1 MIDAQCI
8 KIING
13 RPAQTIAYTA
23 DGYLLPCCWCDSSYT
38 RSDIEKLNLF
48 NENLKLQNVTSV
60 EEILYS
66 DTWKKFFNTIT
77 SDINNAPICCKKK
90 CGIDENT

>member
-1 MIDAQCI
+1 MINPQCV
-8 KIING
+8 KIVNG

-23 DGYLLPCCWCDSSYT
+23 DGYLLPCCWCDSLYA

-48 NENLKLQNVTSV
+48 DEKLKLQNAKSI

-66 DTWKKFFNTIT
+66 DTWKNFFNIIT
-77 SDINNAPICCKKK
+77 SNINNAPICCKKK
-90 CGIDENT
+90 CGVDDDA